1 MANARLKQA
10 RRRAP
15 SRNSDAAQ
23 SADKHVDQTQEAQ
36 ISCQNPLS
44 SQNEHLSTVHRQ
56 RTALEVALLER
67 KRALETKIQ
76 TLTLGKTMHKEPEPD
91 CDAGGR
97 RLVRCHRDF
106 LLQEM
111 EWMAA
116 DFAQERKWRIRNAK
130 MLSQTLVSHVNRQEQ
145 RLARQKK
152 SEETARRRLAA
163 RVGRDVKKFWTKIDK
178 IIAYKVK
185 LQADELR
192 QRHMQKHLTQLVEQ
206 TEKYATA
213 LAASF
218 QETQAI
224 VEKDKVDE
232 SVGGNGKANK
242 ERVENYSDSSDDGDF
257 EPVDEEDDE
266 TTIAAE
272 EKRKGPISRK
282 EAVMEIALLEEEG
295 LLPIEELQAR
305 YAVLQHR
312 NIEEENDSSEDE
324 AFELIEEEEDDETTI
339 ALEEERNGPVSKRQA
354 AAEVA
359 ALQEDNELS
368 IEELRARYMHAD
380 SAGEEDGS
388 DSDETGDSR
397 VMLSEREAEEQA
409 DDTLKADDLRSDD
422 EMTIAGEDNFVEK
435 ASILQEA
442 ELVRSQPDEAETT
455 IEEPKDRYAIASDED
470 KSRKLEQMELD
481 TVTCDEALS
490 ATAAKRT
497 GYKRPYLLTS
507 RLYLREYQEAG
518 VNWLLSMCERR
529 INGILADEM
538 GLGKT
543 IQTITLLAHLACAQ
557 GLWDGV

>member
-10 RRRAP
+10 RRRAS